1 MEFSKLLIDT
11 SIIIDFLRK
20 KNKENTLFWKIIN
33 EYDCYIST
41 ITEFELF
48 CGAITDE
55 KKLELEKIINS
66 LQIINFDENASL
78 KSAEIFLSLR
88 SKNKNI
94 EFRDIFI
101 AATAIVADLPLS
113 TLNQKHF
120 NRISELKLQN
130 IDKWI

>member
-1 MEFSKLLIDT
+1 MEFPKLLIDT

>member
-1 MEFSKLLIDT
+1 MEFPKLLIDT

-33 EYDCYIST
+33 EYECYIST

-55 KKLELEKIINS
+55 KKRELEKIINL

-88 SKNKNI
+88 KKTKI
-94 EFRDIFI
+94 
-101 AATAIVADLPLS
+101 
-113 TLNQKHF
+113 
-120 NRISELKLQN
+120 
-130 IDKWI
+130 

>member
-1 MEFSKLLIDT
+1 MEFPKLLIDT

-33 EYDCYIST
+33 EYACYIST